1 MKRPN
6 VSRRSFMKMA
16 AATVAATGIAA
27 GGSGALAVA
36 APVDDET
43 NVTRVRSC
51 CRACGK
57 MECGVWVIVKNGR
70 AIRVEGDESAFQSM
84 GNCCTKSQ
92 ASIQAAY
99 HPDRLYYPMKRTN
112 PKGDDDP
119 GWVRITWDEALKT
132 LVDKIKETQK
142 QYGNLALF
150 AMSGTSRLW
159 GMIAY
164 GAFSQLTGSPN
175 IAIPWQVCKGPRHYG
190 TAIQSVFQ
198 YSWQETVGRP
208 AVLTYWG
215 TGPEMSNYD
224 DSCRTVVDATEKAD
238 QYIIVDPR
246 LTNLGKEAD
255 QWLPLRP
262 GTDAAMALAWTNVI
276 IENKLYDEL
285 FVKKWTNAP
294 YLVKPGK
301 AVKAGY
307 GYATMDG
314 TFDVVTRL
322 LTQADIEEG
331 GDPMKFMVWDN
342 LNGKLTFCDA
352 ETCTWEGQTW
362 APPTKGKDAQ
372 QKHLVPGVSQGF
384 VPDPT
389 GFDVEDGFE
398 TPIDPAIYGEFD
410 VTLKDGST
418 IKVKPVWEYY
428 RERCSEYTPEK
439 AAEITGV
446 PAAKIEKA
454 AKTYGTRLYPET
466 GYGNGGILYQLA
478 LEHSANSINCVRA
491 IDALIG
497 ITGNWDVPAG
507 ARGCTQGTFILGCG
521 LGWQAPGQPGS
532 LPQSVYDKTLG
543 CEDFPMLKWW
553 QHWADDSTLFKA
565 VETGEPYPLK
575 FGWCSTS
582 DFMCMSNSIQ
592 KWNALKGLDFFV
604 VQDLWKTPTAGLAD
618 LLLPAQ
624 HWIETNCPRQSQGG
638 GGAEGATVRAVPGP
652 AETRHDQEIIVD
664 VFKEYGMAWG
674 ADPSNPWPNYEQH
687 LDSMLADSGRTWKQ
701 YNEDFQKNGWQDMK
715 IVNPP
720 MWGTYR
726 RYETGMIAMKCIG
739 SRFPPKELSTPGF
752 STPTRK
758 MELWSTVIE
767 TYDPERPDNILPNYH
782 EPPLSP
788 IADPEMNKKYPFT
801 CITGRRIPVYFHS
814 EHRQLPWCR
823 ELWPAPR
830 CEINPADAER
840 LGIKQG
846 DWVWIEN
853 DNAKIRQVAD
863 IYYGIQPGVVH
874 VEHQW
879 WFPELDQ
886 ADKGFDLIGANCLVT
901 TGPKYQDRICGSGYL
916 RAYPVN
922 IYKATKENSPFG
934 NPCPCDHNG
943 KEIIHAADDP
953 RLKKWE
959 PVYDIEEA

>member
-16 AATVAATGIAA
+16 AATVAATGIVA

-36 APVDDET
+36 APMDDET

-57 MECGVWVIVKNGR
+57 MECGVWAIVKNGR

-92 ASIQAAY
+92 ASIQATY

-119 GWVRITWDEALKT
+119 GWVRISWDEALKT

-224 DSCRTVVDATEKAD
+224 DSCRTVVDAQEKVD

-255 QWLPLRP
+255 QWLHLRP

-362 APPTKGKDAQ
+362 APPTKGKPAQ
-372 QKHLVPGVSQGF
+372 QQHLVPGVSQGF

-389 GFDVEDGFE
+389 GFGVEDGFE

-418 IKVKPVWEYY
+418 IKVKPVWEHY
-428 RERCSEYTPEK
+428 RERCADYTPEK
-439 AAEITGV
+439 AAVITGV
-446 PAAKIEKA
+446 PAEKIEKA

-497 ITGNWDVPAG
+497 ITGNW
-507 ARGCTQGTFILGCG
+507 
-521 LGWQAPGQPGS
+521 
-532 LPQSVYDKTLG
+532 
-543 CEDFPMLKWW
+543 
-553 QHWADDSTLFKA
+553 
-565 VETGEPYPLK
+565 
-575 FGWCSTS
+575 
-582 DFMCMSNSIQ
+582 
-592 KWNALKGLDFFV
+592 
-604 VQDLWKTPTAGLAD
+604 
-618 LLLPAQ
+618 
-624 HWIETNCPRQSQGG
+624 
-638 GGAEGATVRAVPGP
+638 
-652 AETRHDQEIIVD
+652 
-664 VFKEYGMAWG
+664 
-674 ADPSNPWPNYEQH
+674 
-687 LDSMLADSGRTWKQ
+687 
-701 YNEDFQKNGWQDMK
+701 
-715 IVNPP
+715 
-720 MWGTYR
+720 
-726 RYETGMIAMKCIG
+726 
-739 SRFPPKELSTPGF
+739 
-752 STPTRK
+752 
-758 MELWSTVIE
+758 
-767 TYDPERPDNILPNYH
+767 
-782 EPPLSP
+782 
-788 IADPEMNKKYPFT
+788 
-801 CITGRRIPVYFHS
+801 
-814 EHRQLPWCR
+814 
-823 ELWPAPR
+823 
-830 CEINPADAER
+830 
-840 LGIKQG
+840 
-846 DWVWIEN
+846 
-853 DNAKIRQVAD
+853 
-863 IYYGIQPGVVH
+863 
-874 VEHQW
+874 
-879 WFPELDQ
+879 
-886 ADKGFDLIGANCLVT
+886 
-901 TGPKYQDRICGSGYL
+901 
-916 RAYPVN
+916 
-922 IYKATKENSPFG
+922 
-934 NPCPCDHNG
+934 
-943 KEIIHAADDP
+943 
-953 RLKKWE
+953 
-959 PVYDIEEA
+959 